1 MLNEIFKDCK
11 YYEELYEVSNYGRV
25 RNKKTKKFLT
35 QHDNGNGYLFVCLWV
50 NNKSKREYVHRL
62 VALTFIPN
70 PDNKPTVNH
79 KDEDKQNNYVENLE
93 WMTYKENNNYRTH
106 IERSVSTMKEKGH
119 YNKYSERM
127 KNNNPNHGQWTYGDN
142 AYARKV
148 ICDGIVFD
156 SIKACA
162 EYYGVNY
169 GTFRGYMCDDSRKPQ
184 YFKDKGLSYYKN

>member
-1 MLNEIFKDCK
+1 MLDEVFKDCK
-11 YYEELYEVSNYGRV
+11 YYEGLYEVSNYGRV
-25 RNKKTKKFLT
+25 RNKKTKIFLT
-35 QHDNGNGYLFVCLWV
+35 QHDNGKGYLFVQLWR
-50 NNKSKREYVHRL
+50 NNKGKREYVHRL
-62 VALTFIPN
+62 VALAFISN
-70 PDNKPTVNH
+70 PDKKPTVNH

-106 IERSVSTMKEKGH
+106 NERSMQTRIQNGTFDKMR
-119 YNKYSERM
+119 ERM
-127 KNNNPNHGQWTYGDN
+127 KNDNPNHGQWIYRKN

-156 SIKACA
+156 SIKECA

-184 YFKDKGLSYYKN
+184 YFKDKGLSYYKD